1 MKRTFILLI
10 SAVVMLSACGQDSD
24 HKKEEGNKEEQSSKK
39 DSSSVKQKA
48 TDKDVQGNDYRTI
61 LPLKKVKHVAY
72 CKITWQ
78 IAITVKTLKVAYWI

>member
-10 SAVVMLSACGQDSD
+10 SAVVMLSACGQDSG

-39 DSSSVKQKA
+39 DSSSVKQKVMTTA
-48 TDKDVQGNDYRTI
+48 RSC
-61 LPLKKVKHVAY
+61 LLKKVKHEAY

-78 IAITVKTLKVAYWI
+78 IAIMVKTLKVAYWI